1 MLCEFDREAM
11 SGGLEFDREVMC
23 GGLEFDREV
32 MGATLC
38 SRLL

>member
-38 SRLL
+38 SR

>member
-32 MGATLC
+32 MGAPLC
-38 SRLL
+38 SR